1 MSAGRCVAS
10 ITFAI
15 VKVLPEPVTPSSTCV
30 RSWRFTP
37 STSSLIACGW
47 SPFGSNGDRSE
58 EHTSELQS
66 PVHLVCRLLLGK
78 KTAQLTVATPRLW
91 LNAIF
96 HTEMLDVDGV
106 NAGMADFCR
115 AFRDLTGVVP
125 WLCVMT
131 PECHRG
137 RD

>member
-1 MSAGRCVAS
+1 M
-10 ITFAI
+10 F
-15 VKVLPEPVTPSSTCV
+15 
-30 RSWRFTP
+30 
-37 STSSLIACGW
+37 
-47 SPFGSNGDRSE
+47 
-58 EHTSELQS
+58 
-66 PVHLVCRLLLGK
+66 
-78 KTAQLTVATPRLW
+78 TAQLTVATPRLW

-131 PECHRG
+131 PECHRVRERLRTG
-137 RD
+137 GFSPERYAERILALQDVAEIGFHGHAFLPNGDRMVGPQFQEG